1 MKKIFGII
9 LTVVVLFCFQ
19 VAFANTVEDIKAL
32 NLAGAETLLFSNS
45 IKCQQKKQVSRHVSL
60 ITRQELFQRLGG
72 VDNSQ
77 NNAILSKTRRV
88 NDLMN
93 QVFAKEGIHQ
103 WSKDDSRVLGLVWAY
118 WIESNNP
125 ACFDEKTDGFSSEEW
140 LMGALWAMSQK

>member
-1 MKKIFGII
+1 MKEIIGIT

-19 VAFANTVEDIKAL
+19 VSFANTAEDIKAL

-77 NNAILSKTRRV
+77 NNAILSKTRKV

-103 WSKDDSRVLGLVWAY
+103 WSKDDPRVLGLAWAY